1 MSPKTDA
8 VLDAFYTAL
17 GKPSAQFQQHVEKE
31 FLPKLKGPAFP
42 PGRGAISPHKRKKV
56 IQEAVDALQ
65 IYGAI
70 NTLDAAEKRMKF
82 EMAFRNAGKSLPP
95 NTPGAGV
102 QAAKMKLIEAKY
114 AIFEEKFK
122 LLDYWSG
129 VATGATEP
137 DYPPDGAHW
146 AMHELLQFDP
156 LKVRPIL
163 EVLLDDAKAVLN
175 RKHYSADLEVWRGV
189 EAMRRTEFTKDKMS
203 MTLNFEAQARAGV
216 EMKGSFEMEYTGLK
230 VVANAELFA
239 GARAGAHGELKLTPS
254 EISMGIG
261 LECMLGVTFKADVA
275 IDVLDILEL
284 EGKLDA
290 LAGAIAKGEAS
301 ISLTPT
307 GVKGKVGGEL
317 FAGVRVSASAK
328 GTLKLGGRPITSA
341 KIKGTAAAGIGAS
354 GKASFECDI
363 FGKMSFGAK
372 GGVTY
377 GVGGDVST
385 DVTIDFHNIAWGASN
400 LFWIYVNDAGFK
412 GKGKVWFLP
421 VEENV
426 QMANRARD
434 ALFKMMG
441 DLYREN
447 EAEVATLERWN
458 RIQRRVS
465 ARA

>member
-1 MSPKTDA
+1 MSHKTDA
-8 VLDAFYTAL
+8 ALDAFYTAL

-31 FLPKLKGPAFP
+31 FLPKLSAPVF
-42 PGRGAISPHKRKKV
+42 RGGVSQHQRKKV

-65 IYGAI
+65 VYGAI
-70 NTLDAAEKRMKF
+70 NVMDAAEKRMKF
-82 EMAFRNAGKSLPP
+82 ETTFRKAFPGKSLPP

-114 AIFEEKFK
+114 AILEEKFK

-137 DYPPDGAHW
+137 DYPADGAHW
-146 AMHELLQFDP
+146 ATHELLQFDP

-163 EVLLDDAKAVLN
+163 EILLDDAKAVLS
-175 RKHYSADLEVWRGV
+175 RQHYSADLEVWRGA
-189 EAMRRTEFTKDKMS
+189 EAMRRTEFTKDKIS
-203 MTLNFEAQARAGV
+203 RTLNFEAQARAGV
-216 EMKGSFEMEYTGLK
+216 DMKGSLQMEYTGLK

-239 GARAGAHGELKLTPS
+239 GARAGAHGQLKLTPS

-261 LECMLGVTFKADVA
+261 FECMLGVNFKADVA
-275 IDVLDILEL
+275 IDVLDVLEL

-301 ISLTPT
+301 FSLTPT
-307 GVKGKVGGEL
+307 GAKGKVGGEL
-317 FAGVRVSASAK
+317 FAGVQVSASAK
-328 GTLKLGGRPITSA
+328 GTLKLGQRPITSA
-341 KIKGTAAAGIGAS
+341 KIKGVAAAGIGVS

-385 DVTIDFHNIAWGASN
+385 DVTIDFHNIAWGAGN
-400 LFWIYVNDAGFK
+400 LFWIYVNEAGFK

-434 ALFKMMG
+434 ALFKIMG
-441 DLYREN
+441 DLYRQN
-447 EAEVATLERWN
+447 EAEVAVLERWN

-465 ARA
+465 ART